1 MREIIAVVFG
11 LGLIINALL
20 FIPQGVAIWRSRSA
34 EGVSILTFFGF
45 CVMQAIGV
53 LHGYFERDWSLMVG
67 MAVSLVTCGAVTALA
82 IVFRNPVSGELSF
95 QK

>member
-1 MREIIAVVFG
+1 MRELIAVVFG

-34 EGVSILTFFGF
+34 QGVSILTFCGF

-67 MAVSLVTCGAVTALA
+67 MAISLIACGGVTALA
-82 IVFRNPVSGELSF
+82 IAFRIPVKARQTTF
-95 QK
+95 